1 MFQSMTDGPIWEK
14 EFALL
19 VDQEHFE
26 KVWGIML
33 PNVEQY
39 ADSFLTSISNF
50 GNQGVTLTGN
60 DDVLKFNTPW

>member
-50 GNQGVTLTGN
+50 GIRA
-60 DDVLKFNTPW
+60 

>member
-26 KVWGIML
+26 K
-33 PNVEQY
+33 E
-39 ADSFLTSISNF
+39 
-50 GNQGVTLTGN
+50 
-60 DDVLKFNTPW
+60 LKIG

>member
-39 ADSFLTSISNF
+39 ADSFLTSIS
-50 GNQGVTLTGN
+50 TS
-60 DDVLKFNTPW
+60 

>member
-33 PNVEQY
+33 RMW
-39 ADSFLTSISNF
+39 SNMPTVF
-50 GNQGVTLTGN
+50 
-60 DDVLKFNTPW
+60 

>member
-39 ADSFLTSISNF
+39 ADSFLTSISN
-50 GNQGVTLTGN
+50 
-60 DDVLKFNTPW
+60 DVV